1 MSGIFDKLK
10 RKIKTITFKKIPV
23 EIPTLYGEV
32 LKGKVAVV
40 TGGTTVIGFEI
51 AKAFIHNGASVII
64 TGRDSERIANAVV
77 KLKKE
82 IGNSENMFVCGEVLD
97 NTMTTQIEDRWKQI
111 LSHIEN
117 KHIDILVNNAGVI
130 SKTHFG
136 KTDEKDYNL
145 VMETNLKGTY
155 FLSEIVSNY
164 MIENGIK
171 GNILNIS
178 SSSALR
184 PAVSAYSMAK
194 WAIHGL
200 TLGMAKKLS
209 PYGIVVNS
217 IAPGPTATRMLQ
229 SDNIININRM
239 SSPSERYATA
249 SEIAN
254 LAVIMVS
261 DMSKMLNGDTMY
273 ATGGC
278 GLLTFDDYD

>member
-40 TGGTTVIGFEI
+40 TGGTTGIGFEI

-278 GLLTFDDYD
+278 GLLMFDDYD

>member
-40 TGGTTVIGFEI
+40 TGGTTGIGFEI

-209 PYGIVVNS
+209 TYGIVVNS

>member
-40 TGGTTVIGFEI
+40 TGGTTGIGFEI

-229 SDNIININRM
+229 SDNRM

>member
-32 LKGKVAVV
+32 PKGKVAVV
-40 TGGTTVIGFEI
+40 TGGTTGIGFEI

-261 DMSKMLNGDTMY
+261 DMSKMVNGDTMY

>member
-1 MSGIFDKLK
+1 MSGIFD
-10 RKIKTITFKKIPV
+10 KIKTITFKKIPV

-40 TGGTTVIGFEI
+40 TGGTTGIGFEI

>member
-40 TGGTTVIGFEI
+40 TGGTTGIGFEI

-64 TGRDSERIANAVV
+64 TGRDNDRIANAVV
-77 KLKKE
+77 KLKNE
-82 IGNSENMFVCGEVLD
+82 ISDNENIFVCGEVLD
-97 NTMTTQIEDRWKQI
+97 NTMTTQIEERWKQI

-217 IAPGPTATRMLQ
+217 IAPGPT
-229 SDNIININRM
+229 SN
-239 SSPSERYATA
+239 
-249 SEIAN
+249 
-254 LAVIMVS
+254 
-261 DMSKMLNGDTMY
+261 
-273 ATGGC
+273 
-278 GLLTFDDYD
+278 

>member
-40 TGGTTVIGFEI
+40 TGGTTGIGFEI

-97 NTMTTQIEDRWKQI
+97 NTMTTQIEDRWRQI

-117 KHIDILVNNAGVI
+117 KRMDILVNNAGVI

>member
-40 TGGTTVIGFEI
+40 TGGTTGIGFEI

-64 TGRDSERIANAVV
+64 TGRDNDRIANAVV
-77 KLKKE
+77 KLKNE
-82 IGNSENMFVCGEVLD
+82 ISDNENIFVCGEVLD
-97 NTMTTQIEDRWKQI
+97 NTMTTQIEERWKQI

-178 SSSALR
+178 SSAALR

-261 DMSKMLNGDTMY
+261 DMSKMVNGDTMY

>member
-40 TGGTTVIGFEI
+40 TGGTTGIGFEI

-217 IAPGPTATRMLQ
+217 IAPQ

>member
-40 TGGTTVIGFEI
+40 TGGTTGIGFEI

-130 SKTHFG
+130 SKIHFG

-261 DMSKMLNGDTMY
+261 DMSKMVNGDTMY

>member
-40 TGGTTVIGFEI
+40 TGGTTGIGFEI

-64 TGRDSERIANAVV
+64 TGRDNNRIANAVV
-77 KLKKE
+77 KLKNE
-82 IGNSENMFVCGEVLD
+82 ISDNENMFVCGEVLD
-97 NTMTTQIEDRWKQI
+97 NTMTTQIEERWKQI

-117 KHIDILVNNAGVI
+117 KHIDILVNNAGII

-261 DMSKMLNGDTMY
+261 DMSKMVNGDTMY

>member
-40 TGGTTVIGFEI
+40 TGGTTGIGFEI

-217 IAPGPTATRMLQ
+217 IAPGPTATRILQ

>member
-40 TGGTTVIGFEI
+40 TGGTAGIGFEI

-64 TGRDSERIANAVV
+64 TGRDNDRIANAVV
-77 KLKKE
+77 KLKNE
-82 IGNSENMFVCGEVLD
+82 ISDNENIFVCGEVLD
-97 NTMTTQIEDRWKQI
+97 NTMATQIEERWKQI

-261 DMSKMLNGDTMY
+261 DMSKMVNGDTMY

>member
-40 TGGTTVIGFEI
+40 TGGTTGIGFEI

>member
-40 TGGTTVIGFEI
+40 TGGTAGIGFEI

-64 TGRDSERIANAVV
+64 TGRDNDRIANAVV
-77 KLKKE
+77 KLKNE
-82 IGNSENMFVCGEVLD
+82 ISDNENIFVCGEVLD
-97 NTMTTQIEDRWKQI
+97 NTMTTQIEERWKQI

-261 DMSKMLNGDTMY
+261 DMSKMVNGDTMY

>member
-23 EIPTLYGEV
+23 EIQTIYVEV

-40 TGGTTVIGFEI
+40 TGGTTGIGFEI

>member
-40 TGGTTVIGFEI
+40 TGGTTGIGFEI

-64 TGRDSERIANAVV
+64 TGRDNDRIANAVV
-77 KLKKE
+77 KLKNE
-82 IGNSENMFVCGEVLD
+82 ISDNENMFVCGEVLD
-97 NTMTTQIEDRWKQI
+97 NTMTTQIEERWKQI

-117 KHIDILVNNAGVI
+117 KHIDILVNNAGII

-217 IAPGPTATRMLQ
+217 IAQGPTATRMLQ

-261 DMSKMLNGDTMY
+261 DMSKMVNGDTMY

>member
-40 TGGTTVIGFEI
+40 TGGTTGIGFEI

-64 TGRDSERIANAVV
+64 TGRDNDRIANAVV
-77 KLKKE
+77 KLKNE
-82 IGNSENMFVCGEVLD
+82 ISDNENMFVCGEVLD
-97 NTMTTQIEDRWKQI
+97 NTMTTQIEERWKQI

-261 DMSKMLNGDTMY
+261 DMSKMVNGDTMY

>member
-40 TGGTTVIGFEI
+40 TGGTTGIGFEI
-51 AKAFIHNGASVII
+51 AKAFIHNGTSVII

>member
-40 TGGTTVIGFEI
+40 TGGTTGIGFEI

-64 TGRDSERIANAVV
+64 TGRDNDRIANAVV
-77 KLKKE
+77 KLKNE
-82 IGNSENMFVCGEVLD
+82 ISDNENIFVCGEVLD
-97 NTMTTQIEDRWKQI
+97 NTMTTQIEERWKQI

-261 DMSKMLNGDTMY
+261 DMSKMVNGDTMY
-273 ATGGC
+273 ATGSC

>member
-40 TGGTTVIGFEI
+40 TGGTTGIGFEI

-64 TGRDSERIANAVV
+64 TGRDNDRIANAVV
-77 KLKKE
+77 KLKNE
-82 IGNSENMFVCGEVLD
+82 ISDNENIFVCGEVLD
-97 NTMTTQIEDRWKQI
+97 NTMTTQIEERWKQI

-217 IAPGPTATRMLQ
+217 IAPGATATRMLQ

-261 DMSKMLNGDTMY
+261 DMSKMVNGDTMY

>member
-40 TGGTTVIGFEI
+40 TGGTTGIGFEI

-239 SSPSERYATA
+239 SPSERYATA

-261 DMSKMLNGDTMY
+261 DMSKMVNGDTMY

>member
-40 TGGTTVIGFEI
+40 TGGTTGIGFEI
-51 AKAFIHNGASVII
+51 AKAFIHNGAWVII

-200 TLGMAKKLS
+200 TLGMAK
-209 PYGIVVNS
+209 N
-217 IAPGPTATRMLQ
+217 
-229 SDNIININRM
+229 
-239 SSPSERYATA
+239 
-249 SEIAN
+249 
-254 LAVIMVS
+254 
-261 DMSKMLNGDTMY
+261 
-273 ATGGC
+273 
-278 GLLTFDDYD
+278 

>member
-1 MSGIFDKLK
+1 MAGILSSLK

-23 EIPTLYGEV
+23 EIPTVYGN
-32 LKGKVAVV
+32 LLDGRDALI
-40 TGGTTVIGFEI
+40 TGGTTGIGFEI

-64 TGRDSERIANAVV
+64 TGRNEERINSAVSQ
-77 KLKKE
+77 LKKE
-82 IGNSENMFVCGEVLD
+82 IKENKIIVKGGVLD
-97 NTMTTQIEDRWKQI
+97 NSNISEMEQSWNNILKLIGNDR
-111 LSHIEN
+111 
-117 KHIDILVNNAGVI
+117 IDILVNNAGVI

-136 KTDEKDYNL
+136 NTDEADYDS
-145 VMETNLKGTY
+145 VMNTNLKGTY
-155 FLSEIVSNY
+155 FLSEMVSKY

-209 PYGIVVNS
+209 QYGIVVNS
-217 IAPGPTATRMLQ
+217 IAPGPTATKMLQ
-229 SDNIININRM
+229 SDNIVNINRM
-239 SSPSERYATA
+239 SSPSERYATP
-249 SEIAN
+249 SEIGN
-254 LAVIMVS
+254 LAVVMVS
-261 DMSKMLNGDTMY
+261 DMGKMVNGDTMY

-278 GLLTFDDYD
+278 ALLTLDDYD

>member
-40 TGGTTVIGFEI
+40 TGGTTGIGFEI

-229 SDNIININRM
+229 SYNIININRM

>member
-10 RKIKTITFKKIPV
+10 RKIKTIAFKKIPV

-40 TGGTTVIGFEI
+40 TGGTTGIGFEI

>member
-40 TGGTTVIGFEI
+40 TGGTTGIGFEI

-217 IAPGPTATRMLQ
+217 IAPGAIDTDMNEQLSKEEMKQLEEDTPLGRIGLPQDIAKCVKWLIE
-229 SDNIININRM
+229 DNFTTGQII
-239 SSPSERYATA
+239 S
-249 SEIAN
+249 
-254 LAVIMVS
+254 V
-261 DMSKMLNGDTMY
+261 NGGWIIT
-273 ATGGC
+273 
-278 GLLTFDDYD
+278 

>member
-40 TGGTTVIGFEI
+40 TGGTAGIGFEI

-64 TGRDSERIANAVV
+64 TGRDNDRIANAVV
-77 KLKKE
+77 KLKNE
-82 IGNSENMFVCGEVLD
+82 ISDNENIFVCGEVLD
-97 NTMTTQIEDRWKQI
+97 NTMTTQIEERWKQI

-117 KHIDILVNNAGVI
+117 KYIDILVNNAGVI

-261 DMSKMLNGDTMY
+261 DMSKMVNGDTMY

>member
-40 TGGTTVIGFEI
+40 TGGTTGIGFEI

-261 DMSKMLNGDTMY
+261 DMSKMLNEDTMY

>member
-40 TGGTTVIGFEI
+40 TGGTTGIGFEI

-64 TGRDSERIANAVV
+64 TGRDNDRIANAVV
-77 KLKKE
+77 KLKNE
-82 IGNSENMFVCGEVLD
+82 ISDNENIFVCGEVLD
-97 NTMTTQIEDRWKQI
+97 NTMTTQIEERWKQI

-229 SDNIININRM
+229 SDNIINTNRM

-261 DMSKMLNGDTMY
+261 DMSKMVNGDTMY

>member
-40 TGGTTVIGFEI
+40 TGGTTGIGFEI

-117 KHIDILVNNAGVI
+117 KHIDILVDNAGVI

>member
-40 TGGTTVIGFEI
+40 TGGTTGIGFEI

-194 WAIHGL
+194 SAIHGL

>member
-40 TGGTTVIGFEI
+40 TGGTTGIGFEI
-51 AKAFIHNGASVII
+51 AKAFIHNGAVII

>member
-40 TGGTTVIGFEI
+40 TGGTTGIGVEI

-64 TGRDSERIANAVV
+64 TGRDNDRIANAVV
-77 KLKKE
+77 KLKNE
-82 IGNSENMFVCGEVLD
+82 ISDNENIFVCGEVLD
-97 NTMTTQIEDRWKQI
+97 NTMTTQIEERWKQI

-261 DMSKMLNGDTMY
+261 DMSKMVNGDTMY

>member
-23 EIPTLYGEV
+23 EISTLYGEV

-40 TGGTTVIGFEI
+40 TGGTTGIGFEI

-64 TGRDSERIANAVV
+64 TGRDNDRIANAVV
-77 KLKKE
+77 KLKNE
-82 IGNSENMFVCGEVLD
+82 ISDNENMFVCGEVLD
-97 NTMTTQIEDRWKQI
+97 NTMTTQIEERWKQI

-117 KHIDILVNNAGVI
+117 KHIDILVNNAGII

-261 DMSKMLNGDTMY
+261 DMSKMVNGDTMY